1 MQQGPSGMPFG
12 GGMPQRGFADGGGTD
27 YGMLAKRSEMQ
38 ELGNL
43 LPSAE
48 AGNPLA
54 STVLHDVG
62 GSLPM
67 QGGGDIPSPTFPGSS
82 PPPIGGPTPIPSMQ
96 LQPGGGKSGPYGQFM
111 MMQSPSMG
119 SQSQSGGVGQA
130 IGMAEKVLPMLAMM
144 REGGIVNPFAAGEG
158 YADGGSEDTDIN
170 AYNDQSQPMWKRV
183 GLQSDPDAMPP
194 EITAGK
200 SQVDPNSPTL
210 VGGPSHVGFADES
223 PTGGFQGRPQPPTPF
238 GGGPRPYAMS
248 PSQAPYPDALQRDW
262 GQNATRSPWMAL
274 VKAGAQMMQTR
285 GPIGSVIG
293 AGLGA
298 GAGELE
304 SQRKELRSEEDIN
317 QKAEHLAQ
325 QAQFH
330 LDEYTKIKPG
340 ESEHLKIERERLE
353 QENWKPFQDMFGN
366 TRFFNSKTGEIK
378 EAPPHGTAPIAPSS
392 PAVPGVPTSS
402 LSDPKVAM
410 LEEGT
415 PESKAE
421 VARVLRGSSILK
433 TETMSDDIPAD
444 VFSNPLAGKQLNEQ
458 AISDMAPA
466 QRAIIKMMVQG
477 KMPPVSSF
485 ALSKPFWQNMIGRA
499 ALYDPDFDLTKW
511 GARNAALK
519 EMTSGATAKN
529 VVRRMNTAAN
539 HLDLLDKDQQSL
551 DAFASG
557 SFGPATGVI
566 NKGRAKWLEA
576 SQDPRIAAVNADA
589 NAVSTE
595 LETAFKGSNP
605 TLEGIKAWR
614 SNMQPGMARDE
625 MSTVNNRFVN
635 LIKGQL
641 DSVSDM
647 WERAYGVKTDPM
659 MFMSPKARATYERL
673 GSTQQTQPAQQSFTG
688 RTASGPNGQKLRETA
703 DGKWIQ

>member
-158 YADGGSEDTDIN
+158 YADGGGEDTDIN

-330 LDEYTKIKPG
+330 IDEYTKTKPH
-340 ESEHLKIERERLE
+340 EAAEERLHEE
-353 QENWKPFQDMFGN
+353 QLAQQRQFHNVPVGYRQTKEGLEPIPGGPADPETVGSLAMAKMQGGLMNDDALNLAVDRIHSGDPSALQNLGRGAQTGINLTRIQNRLAERAKAEGWTGADLAAARASFTSQAAAARVAATREANVEASVEEAKN
-366 TRFFNSKTGEIK
+366 TFPLALKASMAVPRTNFVPLNKLTQ
-378 EAPPHGTAPIAPSS
+378 AVAAGTAS
-392 PAVPGVPTSS
+392 P
-402 LSDPKVAM
+402 
-410 LEEGT
+410 E
-415 PESKAE
+415 
-421 VARVLRGSSILK
+421 
-433 TETMSDDIPAD
+433 
-444 VFSNPLAGKQLNEQ
+444 
-458 AISDMAPA
+458 
-466 QRAIIKMMVQG
+466 QRAFVVANRGAITAYAQAM
-477 KMPPVSSF
+477 SR
-485 ALSKPFWQNMIGRA
+485 IGVTSVHAQQA
-499 ALYDPDFDLTKW
+499 A
-511 GARNAALK
+511 
-519 EMTSGATAKN
+519 E
-529 VVRRMNTAAN
+529 
-539 HLDLLDKDQQSL
+539 DLLL
-551 DAFASG
+551 
-557 SFGPATGVI
+557 
-566 NKGRAKWLEA
+566 
-576 SQDPRIAAVNADA
+576 
-589 NAVSTE
+589 
-595 LETAFKGSNP
+595 
-605 TLEGIKAWR
+605 
-614 SNMQPGMARDE
+614 
-625 MSTVNNRFVN
+625 
-635 LIKGQL
+635 
-641 DSVSDM
+641 
-647 WERAYGVKTDPM
+647 
-659 MFMSPKARATYERL
+659 
-673 GSTQQTQPAQQSFTG
+673 
-688 RTASGPNGQKLRETA
+688 TA
-703 DGKWIQ
+703 DGHDAYAAGIHQMEQEMDAAKIAPEIVRQHILARISGKGAPAPTTMEGAAAQRGQQPATPAPQTGAPAGIPQGSVHGTKAGKPGWRTPDGQFIVD